1 MINEFAMLENY
12 LTLGAILFGLGLIG
26 FMVRRNIIVMFLCVE
41 LMLQGVSLS
50 LVAWGRHHG
59 DWGGQTLVVFVIAI
73 AACEAGIALMLFL
86 MLAKQAGNL
95 DITSWQAVREEG
107 NEAYLDR
114 EVPEDLEHEEIWPQL
129 TPAGVDPKV
138 DPEETMYRSHV

>member
-1 MINEFAMLENY
+1 MIESAMLENY

-26 FMVRRNIIVMFLCVE
+26 FTVRRNIIVMFLCVE

-59 DWGGQTLVVFVIAI
+59 DWSGQSLVVFVIAL
-73 AACEAGIALMLFL
+73 AACEAGIALVLFL

-95 DITSWQAVREEG
+95 DIMAWQSVREAG
-107 NEAYLDR
+107 NEAFLDR
-114 EVPEDLEHEEIWPQL
+114 EVPEEVEHEKVWPSL
-129 TPAGVDPKV
+129 TPAGVDPQV

>member
-1 MINEFAMLENY
+1 MLENY
-12 LTLGAILFGLGLIG
+12 LALGAILFGLGMVG
-26 FMVRRNIIVMFLCVE
+26 FTVRRNIIVMFLCAE

-59 DWGGQTLVVFVIAI
+59 DWGGQTLVVFVITI
-73 AACEAGIALMLFL
+73 AACEAGIALVLFL

-95 DITSWQAVREEG
+95 DILSWQSIREEG
-107 NEAYLDR
+107 SKAYVDY
-114 EVPEDLEHEEIWPQL
+114 EVPEDIEDEEIWPQL
-129 TPAGVDPKV
+129 TPAGVDPRL